1 MNISMK
7 ILIFYIPEKISKKLY
22 IIFYL
27 EIIILKENA
36 YSLNS
41 KEIIFPPNH
50 TNEESGDNLLNSSSL
65 DNFIE
70 DNNYSLTKDSYFSIS
85 QTNEILI
92 GNLSIFP
99 SIDNYIK
106 EFDYNLNC
114 KDNNLSPSLI
124 NEESTNN
131 SDNLFKNSPDIPS
144 KSEILI
150 EIASNNRQINISKI
164 TSSNRQINISKP
176 FKIREKRGRKT
187 EKSNSKFHDSSSDD
201 NCLLKLQIHFFNF
214 IIILTN
220 EVLNNEDIKE
230 KFILVDYKIK
240 KQVNHDFFCELKD
253 YSIKDILE
261 KDTSSKYRSRK
272 SDFNRETLKK
282 IYLHSN
288 YSDWLND
295 FFNINYLKLF
305 SEYYHNNE
313 EPLQNLSLKKKKLNY
328 LKHNLFI
335 FYLIIKI
342 IKVKK
347 LKRI

>member
-1 MNISMK
+1 LK
-7 ILIFYIPEKISKKLY
+7 
-22 IIFYL
+22 
-27 EIIILKENA
+27 IIIIVK
-36 YSLNS
+36 
-41 KEIIFPPNH
+41 I
-50 TNEESGDNLLNSSSL
+50 
-65 DNFIE
+65 
-70 DNNYSLTKDSYFSIS
+70 KDSYFSIS

-114 KDNNLSPSLI
+114 KDNNLSSSPI
-124 NEESTNN
+124 NEKSTNN

-164 TSSNRQINISKP
+164 TSNNRQINISKP

-187 EKSNSKFHDSSSDD
+187 EKSNNKFHDSSSDD

-313 EPLQNLSLKKKKLNY
+313 EPLRKFVFKEKEIKLFKAQSFYFLLNNKNNKGKKIEKDLSNIAKKFFIGDNSTFSRALFQTKKTIDLKER
-328 LKHNLFI
+328 
-335 FYLIIKI
+335 LIINN
-342 IKVKK
+342 
-347 LKRI
+347 